1 MLTLEKIKD
10 QSLSAINENLMLRN
24 VITDKIYQFP
34 KGLMNYVRRF
44 PMKFNAAYGYLCFV
58 DENSKEYIIKL
69 PKSSEKIREVINI
82 LELSGYER
90 EPALIVPFSE
100 KTEKPYPGTYTAMV
114 WRKAK
119 IDYIKED

>member
-10 QSLSAINENLMLRN
+10 QSISDINENLMLRN
-24 VITDKIYQFP
+24 VITDNIYRFP

-44 PMKFNAAYGYLCFV
+44 PMRFNASFGYLCFV
-58 DENSKEYIIKL
+58 DEKCKEHIIKL
-69 PKSSEKIREVINI
+69 PSKAEKIREVMNI

-90 EPALIVPFSE
+90 DSALIVPFAE
-100 KTEKPYPGTYTAMV
+100 KTERPYPGTYTAMA
-114 WRKAK
+114 WRKAR